1 MAKPVTTLIK
11 GGIVVLGPAV
21 SVQDVL
27 IEGERIGA
35 VGRLSGAAADVEIDA
50 TDLLVL
56 PGAIDA
62 HVHFDD
68 VFMGTVSVHNY
79 YTGTLAAA
87 FGGVTS
93 VIDFSNQIPGEPL
106 IKTLEVKKEA
116 ARDQALVDWGVH
128 AVITDAAA
136 EILEEIALLV
146 DAGVPTIKCYMTYKQ
161 DGLMMEADKLRHI
174 LRRLREAGGMLLVH
188 AEDDEVLQ
196 EHLSKTI
203 ESGIFAAIGHA
214 RSRPAEAE
222 IRAIRSCI
230 KIAEQTDGR
239 VFIVHLACAEGMDL
253 ITAARAKGIDIMAE
267 TCTHYLVFTEDML
280 KREDG
285 IKWICSPPLRDKANQ
300 DRLWGGLQFGAI
312 SMVSSDDA
320 AYSWEAKLMGR
331 ERFDRCPNGIA
342 GIEVRLPVLYSE
354 GVVKGR
360 LSLTRLVEVV
370 AAKPANLFGLAP
382 RKGSLAPGADAD
394 IVLFDPHAKWTM
406 SRKTLHQACDY
417 CSYEDVEITGKIVK
431 VFSRGELLIDGD
443 RCRGQKGRGQYLHR
457 KLDLSFGP

>member
-174 LRRLREAGGMLLVH
+174 LRRLREAEDSRLL
-188 AEDDEVLQ
+188 
-196 EHLSKTI
+196 
-203 ESGIFAAIGHA
+203 
-214 RSRPAEAE
+214 RS
-222 IRAIRSCI
+222 
-230 KIAEQTDGR
+230 
-239 VFIVHLACAEGMDL
+239 
-253 ITAARAKGIDIMAE
+253 
-267 TCTHYLVFTEDML
+267 
-280 KREDG
+280 
-285 IKWICSPPLRDKANQ
+285 
-300 DRLWGGLQFGAI
+300 
-312 SMVSSDDA
+312 
-320 AYSWEAKLMGR
+320 
-331 ERFDRCPNGIA
+331 
-342 GIEVRLPVLYSE
+342 
-354 GVVKGR
+354 
-360 LSLTRLVEVV
+360 
-370 AAKPANLFGLAP
+370 
-382 RKGSLAPGADAD
+382 
-394 IVLFDPHAKWTM
+394 
-406 SRKTLHQACDY
+406 
-417 CSYEDVEITGKIVK
+417 
-431 VFSRGELLIDGD
+431 
-443 RCRGQKGRGQYLHR
+443 
-457 KLDLSFGP
+457 